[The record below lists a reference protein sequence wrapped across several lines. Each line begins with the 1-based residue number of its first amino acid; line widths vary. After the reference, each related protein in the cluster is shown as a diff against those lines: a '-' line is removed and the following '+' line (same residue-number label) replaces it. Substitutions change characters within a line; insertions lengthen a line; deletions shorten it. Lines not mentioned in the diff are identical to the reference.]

1 MIREIRYWLCLS
13 LCRLQNERFF
23 QEVQHFSGA
32 DYNFLMGFYMRNET
46 NYSSAE
52 KYYTKALEYQP
63 KLAKA
68 LRELVTVMLAQRQ
81 FKNAL
86 ELAKNNYLAQPSNTY
101 HIHAYFRCLVREKEI
116 TSTDRSILGQL
127 IDEMDNSQ
135 STKKMSLLRAMK
147 LEYDAFASEK
157 RIEPGR
163 LIEDA
168 NNALREFPNS
178 IDVQR
183 VVNAIHAKQGICQ
196 LKSFNEDTEGYL

>member
-1 MIREIRYWLCLS
+1 M
-13 LCRLQNERFF
+13 
-23 QEVQHFSGA
+23 
-32 DYNFLMGFYMRNET
+32 
-46 NYSSAE
+46 
-52 KYYTKALEYQP
+52 
-63 KLAKA
+63 
-68 LRELVTVMLAQRQ
+68 
-81 FKNAL
+81 
-86 ELAKNNYLAQPSNTY
+86 
-101 HIHAYFRCLVREKEI
+101 
-116 TSTDRSILGQL
+116 GQL

-135 STKKMSLLRAMK
+135 SPKKMSLLRAMK

-168 NNALREFPNS
+168 NNALREFPSS